1 MDFVILLNDNT
12 VDDND
17 MVSSA
22 HVNYMSVIHAVHTN
36 VSHMSCRD
44 SVVRHDSGEK
54 RRSADDLSDMS
65 SVQGGQPGV
74 RRASRVLLLSV
85 RPLLLN
91 SL

>member
-54 RRSADDLSDMS
+54 R
-65 SVQGGQPGV
+65 
-74 RRASRVLLLSV
+74 
-85 RPLLLN
+85 
-91 SL
+91 